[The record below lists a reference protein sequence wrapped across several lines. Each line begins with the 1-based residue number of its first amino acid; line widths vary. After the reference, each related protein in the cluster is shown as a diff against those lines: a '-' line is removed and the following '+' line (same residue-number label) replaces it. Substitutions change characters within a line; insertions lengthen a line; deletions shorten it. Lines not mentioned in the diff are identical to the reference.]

1 MDFDYSSYYY
11 HSFNPE
17 SVENL
22 EQTQKS
28 QIICLQDV
36 SNSMQTEDVI
46 VNESKPIK
54 RISWTQEFLNEDWI
68 ENLENNVSFIVNNFS
83 SPSGKKATDISSA
96 IRNAINQT
104 DTPKAILLLTDG
116 DTNTGSSIL
125 SVGGSSRALSIPIFS
140 IITGSE
146 SSLPDLS
153 LDEVFAP
160 SFVLQE
166 ERVTI
171 NWQASNRFKSPQSTT
186 LTLLANGQKVVEK
199 PISFFGE
206 ESISGNLSWL
216 PVNEGEIEFEI
227 VLGQVKGEI
236 YKNNNTQRVNT
247 RIEKKTIRA
256 LIVDSFPRWEYRYLR
271 NALNRDPSVD
281 LSCILFHPGMNP
293 SVGENYIQEFP
304 QDEASLA
311 PFDVIFLGDV
321 GLNENELSL
330 KQCKLLSDLIQY
342 QAAGIIFLPGRRGGQ
357 QTLSETSLSEVLP
370 VIYDTEKPR
379 GLGTRNPSPYTLTQ
393 RGREHW
399 LTKLR
404 GQEKKTGNFG
414 QNCLFS
420 LGGNN

>member
-1 MDFDYSSYYY
+1 M
-11 HSFNPE
+11 
-17 SVENL
+17 
-22 EQTQKS
+22 
-28 QIICLQDV
+28 
-36 SNSMQTEDVI
+36 
-46 VNESKPIK
+46 
-54 RISWTQEFLNEDWI
+54 
-68 ENLENNVSFIVNNFS
+68 
-83 SPSGKKATDISSA
+83 
-96 IRNAINQT
+96 
-104 DTPKAILLLTDG
+104 TDG

-125 SVGGSSRALSIPIFS
+125 SVAGSSRALSIPIFS

-171 NWQASNRFKSPQSTT
+171 NWQASNRFKSPQSTS

-216 PVNEGEIEFEI
+216 PDNEGEIEFEI
-227 VLGQVKGEI
+227 ILGQVKGEI

-271 NALNRDPSVD
+271 NALNRDPGVD

-321 GLNENELSL
+321 GLNENELNLTKYPPDKMGFGIIKLHHNLIAFGILLSISIIVSFKSWQEGSSSSGYLCLSFILPFLIFPIGFLSFYILDGFNFYFWSILLPIAGVLTLGMFVTFGFSVAQGMNDL
-330 KQCKLLSDLIQY
+330 KQEFIDKQLELNEKLQSGAISADEFAIQAGKAASENANASAALNQLANDTTQLSAWCVPNIST
-342 QAAGIIFLPGRRGGQ
+342 
-357 QTLSETSLSEVLP
+357 TLCSPCNILSMSFWSL
-370 VIYDTEKPR
+370 
-379 GLGTRNPSPYTLTQ
+379 
-393 RGREHW
+393 
-399 LTKLR
+399 
-404 GQEKKTGNFG
+404 
-414 QNCLFS
+414 
-420 LGGNN
+420 